1 MQLFNKNLKKEKLL
15 EPITIAKG
23 QKLMNEGDPVD
34 KMYVVIKGNV
44 DQVWRGQHITLG
56 PGTVAG
62 LSDALNIEYDSD
74 YTAMDELTVIACKYK
89 SMADFDVIFKEQPVY
104 IFGFA
109 KGAFRQCRDVFTIYD
124 ELKKSVDNFSDY
136 CNGIN
141 SEYRKIARSIGMTVK
156 EIPMLEEM
164 TPIQLKNEILKWEH
178 DYIDSLNSVDNKE
191 IESIY
196 GKRTEIVNGV
206 IGICCGY
213 MKRAIECSENMGFYL
228 EEFAPILLSAEK
240 GDMFENLFELRIY
253 AAERGADQAPIE
265 KLMKMLYKYISQSG
279 LYDKKLVKARWDEYA
294 NHDFVATAAAFDE
307 AKVMKQAEFTK
318 TFEHICEFAEIDP
331 DKEKEYREQLDAYLA
346 LSDREG
352 KEDNERR
359 IRKKAVDLFY
369 EIYEKSFFRALEL
382 EYMGGELDTILIM
395 FLNFGYIDYEAVGE
409 ELTNQLADVSERLDS
424 LCSSEHFFTIYRWLK
439 AVYNAER
446 EPSKNELDLDYRGFV
461 LEERK
466 SGNIPEA
473 EMQEWMNNQTEKVKF
488 EINNFFKSAN
498 RTTSGKMSS
507 FCPVLTK
514 EDFGAEPMR
523 MLLTEARLMEAM
535 TKIEDVD
542 FGIFLR
548 EGYFTDMDANV
559 KSEAYPKRVPPD
571 IILLPNCGMRAMMW
585 QECGGIKVDTPG
597 RFVFP
602 MYSLDDIDKL
612 MIYCC
617 GAFRWEICRK
627 EQGARW
633 NDISSECLTS
643 DFYDY
648 FTFYRKNKDLSAE
661 NKEKVKTL
669 LKSSRNN
676 MREAFT
682 KQYTIWINFEAQGSI
697 RLNKAERNILNKY
710 CTFSKSYRAKVSS
723 HPMYEQAISRHEIK
737 SSQAV
742 HHLQT
747 IIDKVEKNG
756 GTVPDEVKQGIEYL
770 KL

>member
-1 MQLFNKNLKKEKLL
+1 L
-15 EPITIAKG
+15 EPTNIAQG
-23 QKLMNEGDPVD
+23 TVLINEGDPVD
-34 KMYVVIKGNV
+34 SMYVVLKGTI
-44 DQVWRGQHITLG
+44 DQQWRGTHLSLG

-62 LSDALNIEYDSD
+62 LSDALNHEYEAT
-74 YTAMDELTVIACKYK
+74 YTAAEDATVIKCAYK
-89 SMADFDVIFKEQPVY
+89 SMADLDGIFKAQPVY

-109 KGAFRQCRDVFTIYD
+109 KGAFRQCRDVFKVYD
-124 ELKKSVDNFSDY
+124 DCKKSVSDFSDY
-136 CNGIN
+136 CRGIN
-141 SEYRKIARSIGMTVK
+141 GEYRKICREVGMTAV

-164 TPIQLKNEILKWEH
+164 SPLELKNEVLKWEH

-191 IESIY
+191 IENIY
-196 GKRTEIVNGV
+196 GKRVEIVNGV
-206 IGICCGY
+206 IGISCGY
-213 MKRAIECSENMGFYL
+213 MSRAIDCIETMGFYL
-228 EEFAPILLSAEK
+228 EEFTPILLSPEK
-240 GDMFENLFELRIY
+240 GDMFELIFNLRIY
-253 AAERGADQAPIE
+253 AAERGADQDKII
-265 KLMKMLYKYISQSG
+265 KLMKMLYKFLTQSG
-279 LYDKKLVKARWDEYA
+279 LYDKALINERWKEYDS
-294 NHDFVATAAAFDE
+294 HDFVATAAAFDE
-307 AKVMKQAEFTK
+307 AKVQKQAEFTQ
-318 TFEHICEFAEIDP
+318 TFEHICEFAEVDEN
-331 DKEKEYREQLDAYLA
+331 KQAEYRRDLDAYLA

-359 IRKKAVDLFY
+359 ARKKAVDLFY
-369 EIYEKSFFRALEL
+369 EIYQKTFFRALEF
-382 EYMGGELDTILIM
+382 EAMGGELDTIILM

-409 ELTNQLADVSERLDS
+409 ELTYQLADLVEKLET
-424 LCSSEHFFTIYRWLK
+424 LCHSEHLFTIYKWLR
-439 AVYNAER
+439 AVYAMDR

-466 SGNIPEA
+466 AGNIPEA
-473 EMQEWMNNQTEKVKF
+473 EMQNWMNDQEQKIIF

-498 RTTSGKMSS
+498 RTTSGKMTS

-523 MLLTEARLMEAM
+523 LLLTQSKLMEAM
-535 TKIEDVD
+535 GKIEEVD
-542 FGIFLR
+542 YGIFLR
-548 EGYFTDMDANV
+548 EGYFTDMEANI
-559 KSEAYPKRVPPD
+559 KSEAFLKRVEPD
-571 IILLPNCGMRAMMW
+571 IILLPNVGMRAMMW
-585 QECGGIKVDTPG
+585 QECGGIKVDSPG

-602 MYSLDDIDKL
+602 MFTLDDVDKM

-710 CTFSKSYRAKVSS
+710 CTFSKAYRAKVSS
-723 HPMYEQAISRHEIK
+723 HPMFEQYISRHEIK
-737 SSQAV
+737 QAQAV
-742 HHLQT
+742 HHLKT
-747 IIDKVEKNG
+747 IIDKVEKMDRE
-756 GTVPDEVKQGIEYL
+756 VPEEVKKGIEYL
-770 KL
+770 QM